1 MSDVGRYNRARASG
15 WGGDSGLGQGELS
28 PQAEISKVAINLP
41 SKNLGGGHSDGAL
54 RLKPVSS
61 LGEVGPDYRE

>member
-1 MSDVGRYNRARASG
+1 MGGRGSG
-15 WGGDSGLGQGELS
+15 QGQGELS
-28 PQAEISKVAINLP
+28 PQAEISKVP

-54 RLKPVSS
+54 RLKQVSS